1 MKKNKTDLINR
12 MAFIQM
18 CVEQPEKGSAYLMD
32 IARQMKKLKR
42 TPDILKQLKKVLFIS
57 EYTIY
62 RDLEKY

>member
-18 CVEQPEKGSAYLMD
+18 CVEQPKEGAKYLMD
-32 IARQMKKLKR
+32 IAKQMKKTNR

-57 EYTIY
+57 ESTIY